1 MSRIYISSSWK
12 NGTQPVLVQELRKLG
27 HQVYDFR
34 HPNGRNDRNVW
45 EGVTRNKGLQ
55 TAYHDGML
63 VPEDF
68 DKMLVDKKAI
78 ERFQEHFRAMNDAD
92 TCVLVLPC
100 GRSAH
105 AEAGYMAGAG
115 KRVFIFDT
123 SQYVKPELMYLMF
136 DGYFHAKDDLFQALE
151 EPIPGICRV
160 CGCSMNNPC
169 YHPDHGYCSWV
180 EPSLC
185 SHCATVEQGGF
196 GIKDDFYTV
205 HCVND
210 ISEAFKIQK

>member
-34 HPNGRNDRNVW
+34 HPHGRNDRNVW
-45 EGVTRNKGLQ
+45 EGVTRSKGLLA
-55 TAYHDGML
+55 AYHQGML
-63 VPEDF
+63 VPDDF
-68 DKMLVDKKAI
+68 DRLLIDKKAND
-78 ERFQEHFRAMNDAD
+78 RFDDHFRAMSDAD

-100 GRSAH
+100 GRSSH

-115 KRVFIFDT
+115 KRVFVYDT

-136 DGYFHAKDDLFQALE
+136 DGYFHIKEELYEALD

-160 CGCSMNNPC
+160 CGCSIYNPC
-169 YHPDHGYCSWV
+169 HHPDHGYCFWV

-185 SHCATVEQGGF
+185 SHCATVEQGGL
-196 GIKDDFYTV
+196 GIQNDPATE

-210 ISEAFKIQK
+210 TGEAFKTQK